1 MFAKHFPISCIK
13 RPAERF
19 ACNFVNVV
27 VSKKQNYTLT
37 MQTVKKFDGV
47 SLRLD
52 SIAAVVRQT
61 SRQTDETISRCAC
74 ISMLTRD
81 NDNFSK

>member
-1 MFAKHFPISCIK
+1 MCYTPW
-13 RPAERF
+13 
-19 ACNFVNVV
+19 NFVNVV
-27 VSKKQNYTLT
+27 GSKENRIIAYTY
-37 MQTVKKFDGV
+37 QTVKKFDDV

-52 SIAAVVRQT
+52 SIAAVA
-61 SRQTDETISRCAC
+61 RQTDETISRCAC

>member
-1 MFAKHFPISCIK
+1 MCYTPW
-13 RPAERF
+13 
-19 ACNFVNVV
+19 NFVNVV
-27 VSKKQNYTLT
+27 GSKENRIIAYTY
-37 MQTVKKFDGV
+37 QTVKKFDDV

-52 SIAAVVRQT
+52 SIAAVARQT